1 MAHRQSRVND
11 LIQFFS
17 SLKCGLF
24 LLALLGVSMTLG
36 TLILQKPMAREGQI
50 QQIYAPQT
58 IRLLNAIGLFD
69 VFHSWWFILLLGL
82 LGVNITL
89 ASLERFPQVW
99 RYFARPH
106 LVADEWFVRQLPF
119 RREIALGPTPSE
131 DALSLAAKRIQDL
144 GYRPKPESLAKKTI
158 YIEKHRFARLAP
170 YLVHASLLLI
180 FAGAIFDGMYGYRG
194 FISLSP
200 GKSSDQLESLS
211 PNAPPRK
218 LPFTLQCNG
227 AGMDKYPDGSP
238 RQYWSLLAIQENGR
252 EVLRKQ
258 VFVNDPL
265 TYKGIRFFQSNYGST
280 GNPRKLVIEAS
291 WAGHKRTFD
300 LRPEGEV
307 KLDEQGTKVEL
318 GDFVPDFVLDGN
330 QISSRSGEPNNPA
343 VRLDVTRA
351 GGTPTSVWIFPKAP
365 QMNPPNPTG
374 IDFQL
379 RDVEMEY
386 FTGLQVA
393 KQPGQ
398 GLIWA
403 GCLMLTASLMVAL
416 YMSHI
421 RVWGVLG
428 RDKKGKPVLL
438 LGGQPSKY
446 RENFERRFNALA
458 DALEQTFRASTAPKA
473 EFERLSA

>member
-1 MAHRQSRVND
+1 MAQRRSRVNEFV
-11 LIQFFS
+11 QYFS

-24 LLALLGVSMTLG
+24 LLGLLGLSVTLG
-36 TLILQKPMAREGQI
+36 TLILQRPMAREGQI
-50 QQIYAPQT
+50 EQIYAPQT
-58 IRLLNAIGLFD
+58 IRLLNALGLFD

-119 RREIALGPTPSE
+119 KREVPLGLISPEEALP
-131 DALSLAAKRIQDL
+131 LAARQVRAL
-144 GYRPKPESLAKKTI
+144 GYRPKPESLARNTL

-170 YLVHASLLLI
+170 YLVHTSLLLI

-194 FISLSP
+194 FINLSP
-200 GKSSDQLESLS
+200 GQASDQLESLS
-211 PNAPPRK
+211 PNTPPRK
-218 LPFTLQCNG
+218 LPFTLQCEG
-227 AGMDKYPDGSP
+227 AGMDAYPDGSP
-238 RQYWSLLAIQENGR
+238 RQYWSILTIQESGH
-252 EVLRKQ
+252 EVLRKKI
-258 VFVNDPL
+258 FVNDPL
-265 TYKGIRFFQSNYGST
+265 TYKGIRFFQSSYGST
-280 GNPRKLVIEAS
+280 GNPKKLTFEAS
-291 WAGHKRTFD
+291 AAGHTQVFD
-300 LRPEGEV
+300 LGPEDVV
-307 KLDEQGTKVEL
+307 KLDKQGTKVEL
-318 GDFVPDFVLDGN
+318 GDFVPDFIINGN

-343 VRLDVTRA
+343 VRLDVSPS
-351 GGTPTSVWIFPKAP
+351 GGTATSVWIFPKAP

-379 RDVEMEY
+379 RQVEMEY

-428 RDKKGKPVLL
+428 RDKRGKPVLV

-446 RENFERRFNALA
+446 RESFERRFNALA
-458 DALEQTFRASTAPKA
+458 DALDDSFRASTAPKV
-473 EFERLSA
+473 ELERISA

>member
-1 MAHRQSRVND
+1 MAQRQSRVNK
-11 LIQFFS
+11 LVEYFS

-24 LLALLGVSMTLG
+24 LLGLLGLSVTLG
-36 TLILQKPMAREGQI
+36 TLILQKPMTREGQI
-50 QQIYAPQT
+50 EQIYAPQT
-58 IRLLNAIGLFD
+58 IRLLNALGLFD

-119 RREIALGPTPSE
+119 KREIPLEPTPSE
-131 DALSLAAKRIQDL
+131 EALALAARRVHDL
-144 GYRPKPESLAKKTI
+144 GYRAKPVSLAQNTL

-180 FAGAIFDGMYGYRG
+180 FAGAIIDGMHGYRG
-194 FISLSP
+194 FLSLSP
-200 GKSSDQLESLS
+200 GKVSNELESLS
-211 PNAPPRK
+211 PNLPPRK
-218 LPFTLQCNG
+218 LPFTLQCSE
-227 AGMDKYPDGSP
+227 AGMDSYPDGSP
-238 RQYWSLLAIQENGR
+238 RQYWSNLAVLENGR
-252 EVLRKQ
+252 EVLRKKIS
-258 VFVNDPL
+258 VNDPL
-265 TYKGIRFFQSNYGST
+265 TYKGIRFFQSSYGST
-280 GNPRKLVIEAS
+280 GSPSKLSLEAS
-291 WAGHKRTFD
+291 WPGHKQRFS
-300 LRPEGEV
+300 LAPEEGI
-307 KLDEQGTKVEL
+307 KLDDQSAKVEL
-318 GDFVPDFVLDGN
+318 GDFVPDFVINGN
-330 QISSRSGEPNNPA
+330 EIGSRSAEPNNPA
-343 VRLDVTRA
+343 VRLDVARL
-351 GGTPTSVWIFPKAP
+351 GGSPTSVWIFPKSP

-374 IDFQL
+374 INFQL
-379 RDVEMEY
+379 LGVEMEY

-421 RVWGVLG
+421 RVWGVVG
-428 RDKKGKPVLL
+428 RDRKGKPVLV

-446 RENFERRFNALA
+446 RESFERRFNTLA
-458 DALEQTFRASTAPKA
+458 GALEKTFQSSAVPKV
-473 EFERLSA
+473 ELERVSA